1 MLSTLA
7 WVLAVV
13 AALIGVYYLIPNVY
27 HVLADPPMI
36 AHYKHAIAFFALAV
50 VLVVA
55 GRFARSN
62 SETGRSTLRNP

>member
-7 WVLAVV
+7 WMLAVV
-13 AALIGVYYLIPNVY
+13 AALIGVYYLIPNIY
-27 HVLADPPMI
+27 HVLSDPPMI

-55 GRFARSN
+55 GRFARS
-62 SETGRSTLRNP
+62 STPSSRSPLPGE

>member
-27 HVLADPPMI
+27 HVLASDPM
-36 AHYKHAIAFFALAV
+36 ASHVKHAIAFFGLAV

-55 GRFARSN
+55 GRFARN
-62 SETGRSTLRNP
+62 STPVSPR